1 MIIDRAPLLDLLQA
15 CLDSKAEWNEFIG
28 AAKPVIQAAVAH
40 TLRPWRTPTAGE
52 IEDLTQDVFVALC
65 AGDFDRLRH
74 FRAERPEALHAYLR
88 TIAASVA
95 IDSLRASLAQ
105 KRGSGRLSQLPDEPS
120 GMASYSAEEN
130 ISRTILLEQVDR
142 CLKRNPEVKDRDRW
156 IFWMYYRDGL
166 TARSISAIRAL
177 QLTQKGVESIIQR
190 MVRHARECVEKR
202 RAAEGKTAQS
212 PI

>member
-1 MIIDRAPLLDLLQA
+1 
-15 CLDSKAEWNEFIG
+15 
-28 AAKPVIQAAVAH
+28 
-40 TLRPWRTPTAGE
+40 
-52 IEDLTQDVFVALC
+52 
-65 AGDFDRLRH
+65 
-74 FRAERPEALHAYLR
+74 
-88 TIAASVA
+88 
-95 IDSLRASLAQ
+95 
-105 KRGSGRLSQLPDEPS
+105 
-120 GMASYSAEEN
+120 MASYSAEEN

>member
-1 MIIDRAPLLDLLQA
+1 MTTDRPTLLELLRD
-15 CLDSKAEWNEFIG
+15 CLEAKAEWNEFIR
-28 AAKPVIQAAVAH
+28 AAKPVIQASVAH
-40 TLRPWRTPTAGE
+40 TLRPWAAPTAGE
-52 IEDLTQDVFVALC
+52 IEDLTQEVFVVLC
-65 AGDFDRLRH
+65 AGDFERLRH

-88 TIAASVA
+88 TVAASVA

-120 GMASYSAEEN
+120 SAASYSAEEN

-142 CLKRNPEVKDRDRW
+142 CLKRNPEVKDRDRC

-166 TARSISAIRAL
+166 TSRSISGIRAF
-177 QLTQKGVESIIQR
+177 QLTQKGVESTIQR
-190 MVRHARECVEKR
+190 MLRHARDCVEKR
-202 RAAEGKTAQS
+202 KAAEGKAARS